1 MGIWDSMKRM
11 AQPYDNDYDEYED
24 EADYGAENR
33 NAAPAEA
40 PAMDFSESVA
50 SNPTPSFSGKVVS
63 NLSRARSEIKLIAPE
78 SFKDASVAAKHL
90 CENRIVHLNVEH
102 TEEVT
107 ARRVI
112 DFLSGCVYALEGK
125 VTKAGTDIYIFTP
138 NNVEVSAEEQAA
150 ETDGEAEF

>member
-1 MGIWDSMKRM
+1 MGIWDSMKKM

-24 EADYGAENR
+24 EADYGAESR
-33 NAAPAEA
+33 NTSALET

-50 SNPTPSFSGKVVS
+50 SAPAAGFSGKVVS
-63 NLSRARSEIKLIAPE
+63 NISRARSEIKLISPE
-78 SFKDASVAAKHL
+78 SFRDASVAAKHL
-90 CENRIVHLNVEH
+90 CENRIVHLNVEG

-112 DFLSGCVYALEGK
+112 DFLSGCVFALEGK

-138 NNVEVSAEEQAA
+138 NNVEVSKEDQAA
-150 ETDGEAEF
+150 ADVAEPEI